1 MMLAE
6 LNKIIDE
13 KYGDMG
19 VHVHPSV
26 WPEVEKLYLSPEA
39 DKITKEQIADF
50 YQKYDY
56 QGVRNALDV
65 TEHLDDIQRK
75 MIYGDGDV
83 ILTPSQVEWL
93 KMLGWQM
100 DKLKQFWSKNGE

>member
-6 LNKIIDE
+6 LNKIITD

-19 VHVHPSV
+19 VHVHQSV
-26 WPEVEKLYLSPEA
+26 WPEVEKLYKSPEA
-39 DKITKEQIADF
+39 DKVTKEQMADF

-56 QGVRNALDV
+56 QGIRNALDI
-65 TEHLDDIQRK
+65 TERLDEIRHM
-75 MIYGDGDV
+75 MIYTDEKPV
-83 ILTPSQVEWL
+83 LTPSQVEWL
-93 KMLGWQM
+93 TMLGWNM